1 MEEEG
6 EKRKRAQATFYESK
20 RGGAEGSEGSAI
32 DTRQVAKENSARIKK
47 IENKRELHEEDFKY
61 DYNPDL
67 TNELDNIKGDFDE
80 NIINKIT
87 LWKLNRFPRLTDELI
102 SRLNKI
108 GNDEGRKEEHKKL
121 LSDLLGCSGVQLPM
135 ASTFLRFKNP
145 KLFQIIDQ
153 HVYRLLTGV
162 ELRLPPSNS
171 QSNKEKICQLYFR
184 YLEDL
189 EKKCKELEIPFEK
202 ADRILYKA
210 DKRINK
216 DVKLKNY

>member
-1 MEEEG
+1 M
-6 EKRKRAQATFYESK
+6 KNKK
-20 RGGAEGSEGSAI
+20 
-32 DTRQVAKENSARIKK
+32 NSARIKK
-47 IENKRELHEEDFKY
+47 IENKRELHEEDFKF
-61 DYNPDL
+61 DFNPDL

-80 NIINKIT
+80 NIINKIA
-87 LWKLNRFPRLTDELI
+87 LWKLNRFPRLTDDLI
-102 SRLNKI
+102 RRLNKI
-108 GNDEGRKEEHKKL
+108 GNDEGHKEEHKKL
-121 LSDLLGCSGVQLPM
+121 LIDLLGCRGVQLPM

-153 HVYRLLTGV
+153 HVYRLLTGD
-162 ELRLPPSNS
+162 ELSLPLSNS
-171 QSNKEKICQLYFR
+171 QSNKEKICQFYFR

-216 DVKLKNY
+216 DVKLKNF

>member
-1 MEEEG
+1 M
-6 EKRKRAQATFYESK
+6 KNQK
-20 RGGAEGSEGSAI
+20 
-32 DTRQVAKENSARIKK
+32 NSVKIKK
-47 IENKRELHEEDFKY
+47 IDNKRELREENFKY

-67 TNELDNIKGDFDE
+67 TNELDNIRGDFDV
-80 NIINKIT
+80 NVINKIA
-87 LWKLNRFPRLTDELI
+87 LWKLNRYPRLTDELI
-102 SRLNKI
+102 MRLNKI
-108 GNDEGRKEEHKKL
+108 GGDKEHKEEHKKL
-121 LSDLLGCSGVQLPM
+121 LVDLLECSGVQLPM

-153 HVYRLLTGV
+153 HVYRLLTGNK
-162 ELRLPPSNS
+162 LSLPLSNS
-171 QSNKEKICQLYFR
+171 ESNREKICQFYFK
-184 YLEDL
+184 YLKDL

>member
-1 MEEEG
+1 M
-6 EKRKRAQATFYESK
+6 KNKK
-20 RGGAEGSEGSAI
+20 
-32 DTRQVAKENSARIKK
+32 NSATIKK
-47 IENKRELHEEDFKY
+47 IENKRELDEEDFKY

-80 NIINKIT
+80 KIINKIA
-87 LWKLNRFPRLTDELI
+87 LWKLNRYPRLTDDLI
-102 SRLNKI
+102 RRLNKI
-108 GNDEGRKEEHKKL
+108 GNDGGHKEEHKKL
-121 LSDLLGCSGVQLPM
+121 LIELLRCSGVQLPM

-145 KLFQIIDQ
+145 KLFQIIDK
-153 HVYRLLTGV
+153 HVYRLLTGN
-162 ELRLPPSNS
+162 ELSLPLSNS
-171 QSNKEKICQLYFR
+171 ESNREKICQFYFR

>member
-1 MEEEG
+1 M
-6 EKRKRAQATFYESK
+6 KNRK
-20 RGGAEGSEGSAI
+20 
-32 DTRQVAKENSARIKK
+32 NSVKIKK
-47 IENKRELHEEDFKY
+47 IENKRELCEDDFKY

-67 TNELDNIKGDFDE
+67 TNELDNIRGDFDV
-80 NIINKIT
+80 NIINKIA
-87 LWKLNRFPRLTDELI
+87 LWKLNRYPRLTDELI
-102 SRLNKI
+102 RRLNKI
-108 GNDEGRKEEHKKL
+108 GNDEEHKEEHKKL
-121 LSDLLGCSGVQLPM
+121 LVDLLKCSGVQLPM

-145 KLFQIIDQ
+145 KFFQIIDQ
-153 HVYRLLTGV
+153 HVYRLLTGN
-162 ELRLPPSNS
+162 ELSLPLPNSESNR
-171 QSNKEKICQLYFR
+171 EKICQFYFR

>member
-1 MEEEG
+1 MKN
-6 EKRKRAQATFYESK
+6 KRNTASIR
-20 RGGAEGSEGSAI
+20 
-32 DTRQVAKENSARIKK
+32 K
-47 IENKRELHEEDFKY
+47 IEDKREFLEEDFKY

-67 TNELDNIKGDFDE
+67 TNELDNIRTDFDE
-80 NIINKIT
+80 IIINKIA
-87 LWKLNRFPRLTDELI
+87 LWKLNRYPRLTDDLI

-108 GNDEGRKEEHKKL
+108 GNDERHNEEHKTL
-121 LSDLLGCSGVQLPM
+121 LVDLLGCRGVQLPM

-153 HVYRLLTGV
+153 HVYRLLTGN
-162 ELRLPPSNS
+162 ELSLPLPNS
-171 QSNKEKICQLYFR
+171 QLNKEKICQFYFE

-189 EKKCKELEIPFEK
+189 ERKCKELEIPFVK

>member
-1 MEEEG
+1 M
-6 EKRKRAQATFYESK
+6 KNKK
-20 RGGAEGSEGSAI
+20 
-32 DTRQVAKENSARIKK
+32 NSTRIKK
-47 IENKRELHEEDFKY
+47 IEDKRELHEEDFKF
-61 DYNPDL
+61 DFNPDL

-80 NIINKIT
+80 NIINKIA

-102 SRLNKI
+102 RRLNKI
-108 GNDEGRKEEHKKL
+108 GYDEGHKEEHKKL
-121 LSDLLGCSGVQLPM
+121 LIDLLGCSGVQLPM

-153 HVYRLLTGV
+153 HAYRLLTGD
-162 ELRLPPSNS
+162 ELSLPLSNS
-171 QSNKEKICQLYFR
+171 QSNKEKICQFYFR

-202 ADRILYKA
+202 ADRILYQA